1 LHNGISVGITGQVH
15 LPTMCTDVD
24 RLFSLFQI
32 TLRLNMYND
41 CEPYSIENNQVINNV
56 FEQMKNNFT
65 RVQY

>member
-1 LHNGISVGITGQVH
+1 
-15 LPTMCTDVD
+15 
-24 RLFSLFQI
+24 
-32 TLRLNMYND
+32 MYND